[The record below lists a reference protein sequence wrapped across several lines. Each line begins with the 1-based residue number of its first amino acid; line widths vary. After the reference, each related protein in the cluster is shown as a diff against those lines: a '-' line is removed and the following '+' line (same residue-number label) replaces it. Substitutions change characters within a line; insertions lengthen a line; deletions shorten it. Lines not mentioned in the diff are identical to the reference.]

1 MWCLFYPSIFFK
13 LTLSPISLHP
23 NRSHLCNGY
32 LCFECSSTIF
42 NYFLNL
48 HSLPSFLCN
57 TNFSSPT
64 SFLFSSQ
71 SSRSLI
77 SILILLRFNL
87 FLNSFPQVR
96 FLSSALLS
104 LSLSLSV
111 LVFMNL
117 TLLIQSLFIWASF
130 LLLLILF
137 YSPLIKYPSSFLHS
151 FAAVSF
157 SFELFMLSAPS
168 RGQNIQ
174 LKHLIKTEGSRH

>member
-1 MWCLFYPSIFFK
+1 MTSLLSCYCSKTYAPRCHTRTHMRQHRSGLRINRQEEFYRRRFCHFVPALNLCDVSFIPLLFFK

-104 LSLSLSV
+104 LSLSLS
-111 LVFMNL
+111 LSLCSCLHESYSLNPI
-117 TLLIQSLFIWASF
+117 TL
-130 LLLLILF
+130 
-137 YSPLIKYPSSFLHS
+137 Y
-151 FAAVSF
+151 
-157 SFELFMLSAPS
+157 LS
-168 RGQNIQ
+168 
-174 LKHLIKTEGSRH
+174 